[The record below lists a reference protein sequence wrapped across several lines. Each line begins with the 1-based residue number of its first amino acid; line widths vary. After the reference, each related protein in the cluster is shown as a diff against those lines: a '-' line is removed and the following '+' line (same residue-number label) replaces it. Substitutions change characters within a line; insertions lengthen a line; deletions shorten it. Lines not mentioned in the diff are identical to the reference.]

1 MTQALPLEDRVAKL
15 EHQMAE
21 VQFMTGRTDREVS
34 DLQAV
39 LNGHT
44 GVLNAIRDDQVDQGK
59 RLARVEAE
67 MRSGFA
73 EMRGEFADVRTE
85 MRTGFAKVDANFTR
99 VDANFAKVDANF
111 AKVDANFAKVED
123 KFKVLQQGQARITEL
138 LTKRLGESGE
148 EAPSGDGGE

>member
-15 EHQMAE
+15 EREMAE

-44 GVLNAIRDDQVDQGK
+44 GVLNAIREDQRDQGK

-73 EMRGEFADVRTE
+73 DVRAE
-85 MRTGFAKVDANFTR
+85 MRTGFDTLAR
-99 VDANFAKVDANF
+99 
-111 AKVDANFAKVED
+111 
-123 KFKVLQQGQARITEL
+123 GQDQITEL
-138 LTKRLGESGE
+138 LTRHLDEPNDEAQVDGAGE
-148 EAPSGDGGE
+148 